1 MSTYSLSNSLEWL
14 NGNMHRNYPLVD
26 SMVAES
32 TSGVALPSSFLLDMQ
47 LIVPY
52 VEGIDSARFFISSVV
67 RSASSLQITIG
78 YMLSDPSQSN
88 AREGFDCAVSAA
100 IPTDLVYT
108 GDLDGSHIV
117 KLSAITSE
125 TEELSGSYT
134 YGIPE
139 AYAALRNI
147 RGVLYIGSCADMLSI
162 GALRFH
168 YEHAAIMQTCV
179 YVEDKAA
186 AVQSLR
192 IRDSHGNEGV
202 FTDDVTIKLDPAL
215 VATIEDDVV
224 TIALNSNS
232 MASVVDEAL
241 EKALGNAI
249 LLINGRGPDSTGDF
263 KITGED
269 CTIVDNVEHG
279 IAISNP
285 CAKPCCDQNGT
296 DSAEIIQALTDLSN
310 AKQVLNDYYTD
321 LSTKV
326 NSMQARLSALIAS
339 RR

>member
-26 SMVAES
+26 SMIAES
-32 TSGVALPSSFLLDMQ
+32 TSGVPLPSSFLVDMQ

-52 VEGIDSARFFISSVV
+52 VEGIDSARFFISSIV
-67 RSASSLQITIG
+67 RSAASLQVTIG
-78 YMLSDPSQSN
+78 YMISDPEQSN

-100 IPTDLVYT
+100 IPIDLVYT
-108 GDLDGSHIV
+108 GTLDGSHVV

-125 TEELSGSYT
+125 TEEISGSYT
-134 YGIPE
+134 YGIPD

-147 RGVLYIGSCADMLSI
+147 RGILYIGSCADMLSI

-192 IRDSHGNEGV
+192 IKDSHGNEGV
-202 FTDDVTIKLDPAL
+202 FTDDVTIKLASSL
-215 VATIEDDVV
+215 VATVQDDVV
-224 TIALNSNS
+224 TIALNPNS
-232 MASVVDEAL
+232 MAAIVDEAL
-241 EKALGNAI
+241 ESALGNAI
-249 LLINGRGPDSTGDF
+249 LTINGRGPNASGDF
-263 KITGED
+263 EISGED
-269 CTIVDNVEHG
+269 CTMINRVEHG
-279 IAISNP
+279 ITISNP

>member
-26 SMVAES
+26 SMVVKS
-32 TSGVALPSSFLLDMQ
+32 TGDVYLPSSFLVDMQ

-67 RSASSLQITIG
+67 RSADSLQVTIG
-78 YMLSDPSQSN
+78 YMLSDPEQST

-100 IPTDLVYT
+100 IPLDLVYT
-108 GDLDGSHIV
+108 GDMDGSHVV
-117 KLSAITSE
+117 KISAITSE
-125 TEELSGSYT
+125 TEEVTSTYT
-134 YGIPE
+134 YGIPD
-139 AYAALRNI
+139 AYAALRGI
-147 RGVLYIGSCADMLSI
+147 RGVLYIGTCTDMTGI
-162 GALRFH
+162 GAARFY
-168 YEHAAIMQTCV
+168 YENAAIMQTCV
-179 YVEDKAA
+179 YVEDRAA

-192 IRDSHGNEGV
+192 IQDAHGNSGV
-202 FTDDVTIKLDPAL
+202 FTDDVTIKLAPAL
-215 VATIEDDVV
+215 EVAVEGDVV
-224 TIALNSNS
+224 TISMNSNYMGS
-232 MASVVDEAL
+232 EIDNAINTAI
-241 EKALGNAI
+241 GNAI
-249 LLINGRGPDSTGDF
+249 QTINGAGPNDSGDF
-263 KITGED
+263 QIEGED
-269 CTIVDNVEHG
+269 CTLINPVEHG
-279 IAISNP
+279 ITISNP

-310 AKQVLNDYYTD
+310 AKEVLNNYYTD